1 MKTKKTYAYILFL
14 LFFLVTGNVLK
25 SQENFEG
32 VVKFAYKYESK
43 SSDFTSFILA
53 KYFGDTSVVFIKN
66 GKYKQLYPN
75 ARGITHVIYDS
86 KSNQY
91 FMIYRNIDTLFFADA
106 GSTSTIYQIAK
117 NPSIK
122 KTILEYSCNSVTI
135 VSEKD
140 TTTYFYSSAL
150 PLSSEPFANHKMG
163 GYNILTQLTKSVYL
177 EMIYRN
183 EYYISYS
190 KAFSVEKKAL
200 NDSIFKLPNLPM
212 KKR

>member
-1 MKTKKTYAYILFL
+1 MTTKKTSSFILFILFIL
-14 LFFLVTGNVLK
+14 LSSNTIK
-25 SQENFEG
+25 CQQSFEG
-32 VVKFAYKYESK
+32 IIKFAYKFESK
-43 SSDFTSFILA
+43 STDFTSFVLA
-53 KYFGDTSVVFIKN
+53 NYFGDTSVVFFKN

-91 FMIYRNIDTLFFADA
+91 FMIYKNIDTLFYADA
-106 GSTSTIYQIAK
+106 GSTTKKYQIGK

-122 KTILEYSCNSVTI
+122 KTILGYSCSSVTI

-140 TTTYFYSSAL
+140 TTTYFYSTAL
-150 PLSSEPFANHKMG
+150 PLSYTPFVNHKMG
-163 GYNILTQLTKSVYL
+163 GYNILTQLIKSVYL

-190 KAFSVEKKAL
+190 KAFSVEKRDL